1 MNPAV
6 TLAFLRL
13 RKIHPWDASFFV
25 IAQVIGGT
33 LGVSLVA
40 AIARSL
46 FSSPPVSYTVTVPG
60 ARGAAVAIPMTVQAM
75 KAGAIEFMTKPFN
88 PAALRSA
95 LSNAVERSRKW
106 IVEDE
111 SLKALTDRHES
122 LSRREREVMWRVVR
136 GQLNKQV
143 GGELGISEITV
154 KAHRGK
160 MMRKMQAKS
169 VADLVRMASR
179 LKGSQE

>member
-1 MNPAV
+1 
-6 TLAFLRL
+6 L
-13 RKIHPWDASFFV
+13 
-25 IAQVIGGT
+25 
-33 LGVSLVA
+33 
-40 AIARSL
+40 
-46 FSSPPVSYTVTVPG
+46 SS
-60 ARGAAVAIPMTVQAM
+60 
-75 KAGAIEFMTKPFN
+75 
-88 PAALRSA
+88 
-95 LSNAVERSRKW
+95 AVERSRKW